1 MDFRN
6 DMKLMTS
13 SLRTIIGEDNVRPFY
28 GKGMTHD
35 EKRKTDSDFRAKDFQ
50 VLVATESYEV
60 GTQSTRGQHFPSR
73 LYAQPKCYCTANLAE
88 QDEVVTTPM
97 DFSSSTNPKTII
109 D

>member
-35 EKRKTDSDFRAKDFQ
+35 EKRKTDSDSD
-50 VLVATESYEV
+50 S
-60 GTQSTRGQHFPSR
+60 
-73 LYAQPKCYCTANLAE
+73 
-88 QDEVVTTPM
+88 D
-97 DFSSSTNPKTII
+97 
-109 D
+109 

>member
-13 SLRTIIGEDNVRPFY
+13 SLKTIIGEDNVRPFY

-73 LYAQPKCYCTANLAE
+73 FYAQPKCYRTGIW
-88 QDEVVTTPM
+88 QDEVVMTLM
-97 DFSSSTNPKTII
+97 DFSSSTNPKMIT

>member
-13 SLRTIIGEDNVRPFY
+13 SLKTIIGEDNVRFY

-73 LYAQPKCYCTANLAE
+73 LYAQPKCYRTGIW
-88 QDEVVTTPM
+88 QDEVVMTLM
-97 DFSSSTNPKTII
+97 DFSSSTNPKMIT